1 MCRVAHLCHTLQEAD
16 HLVQSARLHA
26 FQIIKQLYECIMP
39 DGSLRCGHSSQVHDA
54 KLLLEGRAEF
64 SLDLPPPPVGLAPDQ
79 QQQLDALRGQFVSS
93 YKRRLFLNTSKE
105 EAADAMGAFYWSVRR
120 FWKKFDGGSARA
132 KDKKQYKFFK
142 QLAGLNSFVMRESL
156 VELLQAVVAARLV
169 WYFGGI
175 AQPAGAE

>member
-1 MCRVAHLCHTLQEAD
+1 M
-16 HLVQSARLHA
+16 LHA
-26 FQIIKQLYECIMP
+26 FQILKQLYECITP
-39 DGSLRCGHSSQVHDA
+39 DCAPHRSRFSQVDDA
-54 KLLLEGRAEF
+54 KLALEGRAEF

-79 QQQLDALRGQFVSS
+79 QQQLDALRGQFVSN
-93 YKRRLFLNTSKE
+93 YKWRLFLNTSKE

-169 WYFGGI
+169 WYFGSI
-175 AQPAGAE
+175 AQPASAE